1 MGARAVE
8 QILTLSETADLLAA
22 RLEELNVELL
32 AMAKEDLEAT
42 EPVVLKMKIDETRES
57 LRKVRSDV
65 ARKTDVLRVMDLASF
80 KSLEEMKQ
88 SPWINAQLNLRV
100 LRAQL
105 VTKLRARKFE
115 LSSLDRAHT
124 NRKLGKYS

>member
-8 QILTLSETADLLAA
+8 KILMLSETADLLAA
-22 RLEELNVELL
+22 RLEDLNTELL
-32 AMAKEDLEAT
+32 AVVKEDLEPT
-42 EPVVLKMKIDETRES
+42 ESAALKMKIDETRES

-65 ARKTDVLRVMDLASF
+65 ARKTDVLRAMDSVSF
-80 KSLEEMKQ
+80 KSLEEMKH